1 MYLLSPTGP
10 LGLAVLLLRG
20 RVDRARA
27 AGRAGDR
34 GASAIEWVVITAMLV
49 LIAGAVFTI
58 LLNKIKTTAN
68 GINTTPA
75 APGGP

>member
-1 MYLLSPTGP
+1 MYLLSANGP
-10 LGLAVLLLRG
+10 LGFAVLLLRG

-27 AGRAGDR
+27 AGRAGDL

-49 LIAGAVFTI
+49 LIAGGVFTI
-58 LLNKIKTTAN
+58 LYNKIRATAN

>member
-1 MYLLSPTGP
+1 MNLLSPTGP
-10 LGLAVLLLRG
+10 LGLAVMFLRV

-27 AGRAGDR
+27 ADRRGDL

-49 LIAGAVFTI
+49 LIAGGVFTI
-58 LLNKIKTTAN
+58 LWNKIQATAN

-75 APGGP
+75 APGP